1 MPPTQSEINN
11 IVWRACDTFRGVVDP
26 SDYKNYVLVTLF
38 VKYISD
44 VWRDHKAEYERRY
57 PDDPEMVERQLK
69 RERFVL
75 DDECTFDYLYER
87 RGADNIGELIDIAL
101 EKIEDDNRGKLEG
114 VFRNISF
121 NSDNLGKTKDRNR
134 RLKNLLEDFSDERL
148 DLRPSVINEDIIGNA
163 YMYLIERFAADS
175 GKKGG
180 EFYTPTTVSK
190 LLAKLLAPQ
199 PGDRICDPACGS
211 CSLLIRAADEI
222 KEPDGT
228 PSRNYSLYGQ
238 ESNGATWA
246 LGRMNLFLHSKDGA
260 DIRWADTLNNPQLL
274 EGDSLMKFDIVVANP
289 PFSLDKWGAE
299 HAAADI
305 HGRFRRGVPPK
316 SKGDYAFILHMIE
329 TAFPRSGRVG
339 VIVPHGVLFRGG
351 NEGKI
356 RKALIEENLL
366 DAVIG
371 LPTNLFF
378 GTGIPAAILIFDRRR
393 EPGGTLA
400 QRKDVLFIDASAQFA
415 DGKNQNTLT
424 DNQIE
429 KIVGTLAT
437 RQAADKYASLV
448 SAELIRDND
457 YNISIARYVDAIERE
472 VLIDIA
478 SVQAEIHSLEKEL
491 ANVRHDIATCLAELG
506 IQ

>member
-1 MPPTQSEINN
+1 LPTTQSEINN

-38 VKYISD
+38 IKYISD
-44 VWRDHKAEYERRY
+44 VWRDHKAEYERKY
-57 PDDPEMVERQLK
+57 PDDPEMVARQLK

-75 DDECTFDYLYER
+75 DDECTFEYLYEH
-87 RGADNIGELIDIAL
+87 RGADNIGELIDQATAR
-101 EKIEDDNRGKLEG
+101 IEDDNRGKLEG

-121 NSDNLGKTKDRNR
+121 NSDNLGNTKDRNR
-134 RLKNLLEDFSDERL
+134 RLKNLLEDFNDPRL

-180 EFYTPTTVSK
+180 EFYTPTSVSK
-190 LLAKLLAPQ
+190 LLAKLLDPQ

-222 KEPDGT
+222 KEANGT

-299 HAAADI
+299 RAVGDV

-316 SKGDYAFILHMIE
+316 SKGDYGFILHMVE
-329 TAFPRSGRVG
+329 TAFPQSGRVG

-351 NEGKI
+351 SEGKI
-356 RKALIEENLL
+356 RSALIEENLL

-371 LPTNLFF
+371 LPENLFF

-393 EPGGTLA
+393 EAGGPL
-400 QRKDVLFIDASAQFA
+400 QNRKDVLFIDASEGFSPT
-415 DGKNQNTLT
+415 KNQSILADEHIDRIVSTYRTRSALDRYSVLADLGQLREN
-424 DNQIE
+424 DNN
-429 KIVGTLAT
+429 L
-437 RQAADKYASLV
+437 
-448 SAELIRDND
+448 N
-457 YNISIARYVDAIERE
+457 IARYVEMHLADDVVDLSEIAGDIEK
-472 VLIDIA
+472 
-478 SVQAEIHSLEKEL
+478 LESEL
-491 ANVRHDIATCLAELG
+491 ADTRTQLRRALEGFGL
-506 IQ
+506 

>member
-44 VWRDHKAEYERRY
+44 VWRDHKTEYERKY
-57 PDDPEMVERQLK
+57 PDDPEMVARQLK

-75 DDECTFDYLYER
+75 DDECTFEYLYEH
-87 RGADNIGELIDIAL
+87 RGADNIGELIDQATAR
-101 EKIEDDNRGKLEG
+101 IEDDNRGKLEG

-121 NSDNLGKTKDRNR
+121 NSDNLGNTKDRNR
-134 RLKNLLEDFSDERL
+134 RLKNLLEDFNDPRL

-180 EFYTPTTVSK
+180 EFYTPTSVSK
-190 LLAKLLAPQ
+190 LLAKLLDPQ

-299 HAAADI
+299 HAAGDV

-316 SKGDYAFILHMIE
+316 SKGDYGFILHMIE
-329 TAFPRSGRVG
+329 TAFPKSGRVG

-351 NEGKI
+351 SEGKI

-371 LPTNLFF
+371 LPENLFF
-378 GTGIPAAILIFDRRR
+378 GTGIPAAILILDRRR
-393 EPGGTLA
+393 EVGGPFA
-400 QRKDVLFIDASAQFA
+400 DRRDVLFIDASSEFIA
-415 DGKNQNTLT
+415 GKNQNVLG
-424 DNQIE
+424 DEHIE
-429 KIVGTLAT
+429 KITTALRA
-437 RQAADKYASLV
+437 RIAIQKFSAAASL
-448 SAELIRDND
+448 EQIREND
-457 YNISIARYVDAIERE
+457 FNLNIPRYVDAFEQEEIA
-472 VLIDIA
+472 DI
-478 SVQAEIHSLEKEL
+478 SLVQAEIASLEHEL
-491 ANVRHDIATCLAELG
+491 AEVRAKLSKCFQELVA
-506 IQ
+506 

>member
-1 MPPTQSEINN
+1 MPPTQSDINN

-26 SDYKNYVLVTLF
+26 ADYKNYVLVTLF
-38 VKYISD
+38 IKYISD

-57 PDDPEMVERQLK
+57 PDDPEMVARQLQ

-75 DDECTFDYLYER
+75 DDECTFQYLHEH
-87 RGADNIGELIDIAL
+87 RGADNIGELIDQATAR
-101 EKIEDDNRGKLEG
+101 IEDDNRGKLEG

-121 NSDNLGKTKDRNR
+121 NSDNLGNTKDRNR
-134 RLKNLLEDFSDERL
+134 RLKNLLEDFNDPRL
-148 DLRPSVINEDIIGNA
+148 DLRPSVINDDIIGNA
-163 YMYLIERFAADS
+163 YMYLIERFAADA

-180 EFYTPTTVSK
+180 EFYTPTGVSK
-190 LLAKLLAPQ
+190 LLAKLLDPQ

-211 CSLLIRAADEI
+211 CSLLIRAADEV
-222 KEPDGT
+222 KDPNGT

-289 PFSLDKWGAE
+289 PFSLDKWGAD
-299 HAAADI
+299 HAATDVY
-305 HGRFRRGVPPK
+305 GRFRRGVPPK

-329 TAFPRSGRVG
+329 TAFPRSGRVA

-351 NEGKI
+351 SERAI

-371 LPTNLFF
+371 LPENLFF
-378 GTGIPAAILIFDRRR
+378 GTGIPAAILLFDRRR
-393 EPGGTLA
+393 EAGGPLA
-400 QRKDVLFIDASAQFA
+400 DRTDVLFIDASGDFIA
-415 DGKNQNTLT
+415 GKNQNILNDEHIKRITAAIRNRKST
-424 DNQIE
+424 D
-429 KIVGTLAT
+429 KFSTAAT
-437 RQAADKYASLV
+437 Q
-448 SAELIRDND
+448 ELIREND
-457 YNISIARYVDAIERE
+457 FNLNISRYVAMHTETE
-472 VLIDIA
+472 SVDIA
-478 SVQAEIHSLEKEL
+478 ALQREIESLELEL
-491 ANVRHDIATCLAELG
+491 AAVRVTLNQYMTELAS
-506 IQ
+506 